1 MPHTA
6 TQDGTEDTVT
16 LAALAAGEV
25 DLALLRAGRLTEEG
39 ADSLAP
45 LGAPFVVTND
55 DQAIAIARDAVT
67 DDLFA
72 SLPDIGLVGLGLV
85 PVGLRHPFGYQEPLL
100 GAADYLGQTI
110 NVRIDAGVQEIL
122 EALGASPDYSA
133 GQERTDK
140 VVGGELRGIELSL
153 QIFGAVDQPAVMT
166 SNVSLYER
174 FDVVVVR
181 EPAWDALTTAQQDE
195 LTSSVAAARDEAYAA
210 MGTEEALFDEWCLP
224 RRRRL
229 SHWPAPSSSRRSTR
243 SSTPSPR
250 RWPPSTDR

>member
-1 MPHTA
+1 MKIPTAIAIALVASMVSACGTPAGRTGAGTEPVSLTAYQATPEELLGRLANIASNTAVTIEQVPHTPS
-6 TQDGTEDTVT
+6 TDGTEDTVT
-16 LAALAAGEV
+16 LDDLAAGEV
-25 DLALLRAGRLTEEG
+25 DLALLRAGRLTGEG

-122 EALGASPDYSA
+122 EALGP
-133 GQERTDK
+133 R
-140 VVGGELRGIELSL
+140 
-153 QIFGAVDQPAVMT
+153 P
-166 SNVSLYER
+166 
-174 FDVVVVR
+174 
-181 EPAWDALTTAQQDE
+181 TTAPE
-195 LTSSVAAARDEAYAA
+195 RSAPTRSSAASYAA
-210 MGTEEALFDEWCLP
+210 
-224 RRRRL
+224 
-229 SHWPAPSSSRRSTR
+229 SSSRSRYSV
-243 SSTPSPR
+243 
-250 RWPPSTDR
+250 PPTNRPY

>member
-1 MPHTA
+1 MKIPTAIAIALVASMVSACGTPAGRTGEGTEPVSLTAHQATPEELLGRLANIASNTAVTIEQVPHTPS
-6 TQDGTEDTVT
+6 TDGTEDTVT
-16 LAALAAGEV
+16 LDALAAGEI
-25 DLALLRAGRLTEEG
+25 DLALLRAGRLTGEG
-39 ADSLAP
+39 ADSLVP

-133 GQERTDK
+133 GKERTDK
-140 VVGGELRGIELSL
+140 VLGGECAASRSR
-153 QIFGAVDQPAVMT
+153 
-166 SNVSLYER
+166 SR
-174 FDVVVVR
+174 
-181 EPAWDALTTAQQDE
+181 
-195 LTSSVAAARDEAYAA
+195 SSV
-210 MGTEEALFDEWCLP
+210 
-224 RRRRL
+224 
-229 SHWPAPSSSRRSTR
+229 
-243 SSTPSPR
+243 
-250 RWPPSTDR
+250 PSTNRP